1 MPVATTLTNRRT
13 APDPGTLDPAP
24 ANPDIVWALDEFV
37 ESARMRRI
45 QLYRLYYY
53 GEHRLAFATDKF
65 RSTFG
70 TLLKAFADNLCE
82 SVVDTFTERLE
93 IQGFSSNLAKP
104 AEEHITVAQP
114 AQPEQPSTPTDEET
128 EPAPPQ
134 PAFGADVAETPAP
147 APGTKILI
155 TVDDPIADEAWDLW
169 EANYGDVIADEVHR
183 EALMTGDGFV
193 IVWPDIDMTTTLWP
207 QYSHEMAVRYAPNRR
222 GRLEVAAKFWL
233 QADKR
238 ARLTLY
244 YDDHVERY
252 ISRNK
257 VHQLSR
263 ASLKPSSFVPFTDD
277 QGRSQ
282 VPNPYGRVPVFHFAH
297 KAFGRYGLSSL
308 NNVIPIQDAL
318 NKAVCDMLV
327 AMEFAAFRQ
336 RWVTGLEVEIDEATG
351 KPKEVP
357 FDMGV
362 DRIVSAG
369 DPEAKFGEFQ
379 QTDLEQFLHV
389 QRDFRAEV
397 ARVVGIPLHYLFT
410 NTSAGDAP
418 SGEALKTSELRFSRA
433 IKKMQSRFGKDWEE
447 AVKFALDIDAG
458 IPEDL
463 DLNAQW
469 MTEAPRSPNEL
480 LDELIKKQSIGVP
493 NSQLQKEMGYDADE
507 IRLFALQAAANQPP
521 PAPAPAHDSPEETR
535 SDPATQ
541 ARDAAVPPQNQA

>member
-1 MPVATTLTNRRT
+1 MPAATTLTNRRPKP
-13 APDPGTLDPAP
+13 AVQIDPVPRNADVA
-24 ANPDIVWALDEFV
+24 WALDEFV
-37 ESARMRRI
+37 ESNRMSRI

-93 IQGFSSNLAKP
+93 IQAFSTNHAST

-114 AQPEQPSTPTDEET
+114 EQPEQVSTPPDTET
-128 EPAPPQ
+128 EPSPPQ
-134 PAFGADVAETPAP
+134 PAPGADVTETPAP
-147 APGTKILI
+147 APGTKILV
-155 TVDDPIADEAWDLW
+155 TVDDPIADEAWDMW

-183 EALMTGDGFV
+183 EALTTGDGFV

-207 QYSHEMAVRYAPNRR
+207 QYSHEIAVRYAPNRR
-222 GRLEVAAKFWL
+222 GRLEVAAKFWITPE
-233 QADKR
+233 KR

-263 ASLKPSSFVPFTDD
+263 ASLKPQSFVPYQDD
-277 QGRSQ
+277 QGRSR

-297 KAFGRYGLSSL
+297 KAFGKYGLSVL
-308 NNVIPIQDAL
+308 NNVIPVQDAL
-318 NKAVCDMLV
+318 NKSVCDMLV

-336 RWVTGLEVEIDEATG
+336 RWVTGLDVEVDEITG
-351 KPKEVP
+351 KPKEAP

-369 DPEAKFGEFQ
+369 DPETKFGEFG
-379 QTDLEQFLHV
+379 QTDLTQFLSV
-389 QRDFRAEV
+389 QRDFRAEI

-418 SGEALKTSELRFSRA
+418 SGEALKTSELRFSRN
-433 IKKMQSRFGKDWEE
+433 IKKMQSRFGKGWEE
-447 AVKFALDIDAG
+447 AVKFALAVDG
-458 IPEDL
+458 SVPSDL
-463 DLNAQW
+463 DLNAIW
-469 MTEAPRSPNEL
+469 MTDSPRSPNEL

-493 NSQLQKEMGYDADE
+493 NSQLQKEAGYDADE
-507 IRLFALQAAANQPP
+507 IKLFALQAAASQPP
-521 PAPAPAHDSPEETR
+521 VAPAPAHDSPEETR

-541 ARDAAVPPQNQA
+541 VRDQNVPPQNQQ